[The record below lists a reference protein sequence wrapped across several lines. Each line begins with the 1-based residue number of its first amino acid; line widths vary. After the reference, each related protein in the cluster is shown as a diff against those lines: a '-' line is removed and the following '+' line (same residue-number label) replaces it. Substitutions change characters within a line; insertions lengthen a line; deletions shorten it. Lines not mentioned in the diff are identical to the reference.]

1 MIGSEHDSDGTVDS
15 VYDDDDEC
23 DADCIY
29 ELSGNYCP
37 ECHRGD

>member
-1 MIGSEHDSDGTVDS
+1 MTDEDE
-15 VYDDDDEC
+15 YDDEC
-23 DADCIY
+23 DEDCVY